1 MSLWLTGWAWWCAGA
16 SAVPLLVAAGNLRRY
31 TKSRPDAPA
40 PAPGGALVGVCI
52 PARNEE
58 ANIGPCVRSLLAQD
72 IPNLRIAVSDDA
84 STDQTA
90 AVLAGLAAEDSRVLV
105 VTPPPLPEGWNGKQ
119 HACWQA
125 AHAATEAGCDWLLF
139 TDADVRF
146 EPDALRRTL
155 DEAARLKAPMVSTFP
170 RQITRTLSEAAM
182 VPMMFFLLLGYLPMG
197 RMRRFSSPNYGAG
210 CGQFLFVRADT
221 YRAFDGHRAF
231 KDTMH
236 DGIRMPKAVR
246 SLGLQTDLF
255 DGSDLVS
262 VRMYHGWRETW
273 RGFAKNAYEGIGS
286 LGLLVFLTLL
296 HAGGH
301 AAAWVIALLGL
312 SLGWSP
318 LIWGPAAAGCV
329 LQIIQRAMIARRVG
343 HAWSSVWLHPI
354 GVILMTAV
362 QWWSWWLQRTGRR
375 SWRGRVQGSQGP
387 HANAETEVEK
397 SIVGS

>member
-31 TKSRPDAPA
+31 TKSRPEAPK
-40 PAPGGALVGVCI
+40 PAGATRVGVCI

-58 ANIGPCVRSLLAQD
+58 ANVGPCVRSLLFQD
-72 IPNLRIAVSDDA
+72 IPNLRVAVSDDG
-84 STDQTA
+84 STDGTA
-90 AVLAGLAAEDSRVLV
+90 AVLAELAADDPRVLV
-105 VTPPPLPEGWNGKQ
+105 VSPPPLPGGWNGKQ
-119 HACWQA
+119 HACW
-125 AHAATEAGCDWLLF
+125 HAARAAIDAGCDWLLF

-146 EPDALRRTL
+146 ETDALRRTL

-170 RQITRTLSEAAM
+170 RQLTGTLSEAAL

-210 CGQFLFVRADT
+210 CGQFLFVRTDT
-221 YRAFDGHRAF
+221 YQAFDGHRSF

-246 SLGLQTDLF
+246 ALGLQTDLF

-262 VRMYHGWRETW
+262 VRMYRGWRETW
-273 RGFAKNAYEGIGS
+273 RGFAKNAYEGVGS
-286 LGLLVFLTLL
+286 IGLLVFLTLL

-301 AAAWVIALLGL
+301 AAAWVIAVLGL

-318 LIWGPAAAGCV
+318 LIWGPAVAGCV
-329 LQIIQRAMIARRVG
+329 MQLTQRAMIARRVG
-343 HAWSSVWLHPI
+343 HAWLSVWLHPV
-354 GVILMTAV
+354 GVTLMTAV

-375 SWRGRVQGSQGP
+375 SWRGRAQGSP
-387 HANAETEVEK
+387 ANAEE